1 MSDLVVIVVFSP
13 ADAAPKI
20 RKALADAGVGQL
32 GEYRACTFSA
42 SGIGRFEPSLK
53 ANPTI
58 GTPGEPEE
66 VAEQR
71 IECVCKRSKA
81 RAALEAMLAAH
92 PYEEPAYHVYPIM
105 TLEDF

>member
-20 RKALADAGVGQL
+20 RKALADAGAGQL

-42 SGIGRFEPSLK
+42 SGTGRFEPSVK

-66 VAEQR
+66 VARATHRMRLQTLQR
-71 IECVCKRSKA
+71 PRGA
-81 RAALEAMLAAH
+81 
-92 PYEEPAYHVYPIM
+92 
-105 TLEDF
+105 